1 MSSYETGVEKTKLKL
16 IERDGEKCVKCGSVN
31 ELTIDHIIP
40 VSFLEMMG
48 IFRKHTLSKKHHQNL
63 QLLCRKCN
71 SLKRERFDWTDKR
84 TKPLILWYLDSIDED
99 LSPDFTSQDTQ

>member
-1 MSSYETGVEKTKLKL
+1 MASYETKIQSTVKKL
-16 IERDGEKCVKCGSVN
+16 IARDGGNCAKCGGTN

-48 IFRKHTLSKKHHQNL
+48 IFKKHTLSFKKHGNNL

-71 SLKRERFDWTDKR
+71 SLKSFRFDWTDKR
-84 TKPLILWYLDSIDED
+84 TRPLIDFYLDSIDVD
-99 LSPDFTSQDTQ
+99 LSDDEIII